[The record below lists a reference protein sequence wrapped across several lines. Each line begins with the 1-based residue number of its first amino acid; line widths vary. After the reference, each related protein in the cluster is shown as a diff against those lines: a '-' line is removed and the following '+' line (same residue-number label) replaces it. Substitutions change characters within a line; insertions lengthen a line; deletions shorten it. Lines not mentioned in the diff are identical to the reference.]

1 MFSRLLL
8 IAGAAMAVPL
18 PNDLTI
24 EQFQEKTARSLEAV
38 PGVRIS
44 KSYASIRRQGE
55 GGAGAS
61 VNFPTLLVRDPLELF
76 PIEKVA
82 PSVGPVFRP
91 KDASK
96 IAEEIRKINEAEV
109 EAREVLEAIE
119 ASGDADIGK
128 ITDIIAEEILEENL
142 SAVDI
147 AAEEVAD
154 EILQAV
160 NIEGIDLDLLQD
172 VDDSEN
178 EIIEGSGLSA
188 LDFGSITEVTL

>member
-1 MFSRLLL
+1 M
-8 IAGAAMAVPL
+8 IH
-18 PNDLTI
+18 I
-24 EQFQEKTARSLEAV
+24 CSL
-38 PGVRIS
+38 
-44 KSYASIRRQGE
+44 K
-55 GGAGAS
+55 
-61 VNFPTLLVRDPLELF
+61 
-76 PIEKVA
+76 KVA

>member
-1 MFSRLLL
+1 MSWKL
-8 IAGAAMAVPL
+8 
-18 PNDLTI
+18 
-24 EQFQEKTARSLEAV
+24 
-38 PGVRIS
+38 
-44 KSYASIRRQGE
+44 
-55 GGAGAS
+55 
-61 VNFPTLLVRDPLELF
+61 LELLNVDDF
-76 PIEKVA
+76 CLLKKVA

-109 EAREVLEAIE
+109 EAREVLEEIE
-119 ASGDADIGK
+119 ASGEADIAK
-128 ITDIIAEEILEENL
+128 ITDIIAEENL

>member
-8 IAGAAMAVPL
+8 IAGATMAVPL

-24 EQFQEKTARSLEAV
+24 EQFQEKTARSLAAV

-61 VNFPTLLVRDPLELF
+61 LNFPTLLVRDPLELF
-76 PIEKVA
+76 PVEKVA

-91 KDASK
+91 KDAAK
-96 IAEEIRKINEAEV
+96 INEEIRKINEAEFK
-109 EAREVLEAIE
+109 AREVLEVLEGSGE
-119 ASGDADIGK
+119 AD
-128 ITDIIAEEILEENL
+128 TEILEVLDEVLEENL
-142 SAVDI
+142 TAVDI

-160 NIEGIDLDLLQD
+160 NIDDIDLALLQD

-178 EIIEGSGLSA
+178 EIIEGSGLPD

>member
-1 MFSRLLL
+1 M
-8 IAGAAMAVPL
+8 
-18 PNDLTI
+18 
-24 EQFQEKTARSLEAV
+24 K
-38 PGVRIS
+38 
-44 KSYASIRRQGE
+44 
-55 GGAGAS
+55 
-61 VNFPTLLVRDPLELF
+61 
-76 PIEKVA
+76 KVA

-91 KDASK
+91 KDAAK

-109 EAREVLEAIE
+109 EAREVLEE
-119 ASGDADIGK
+119 LEGSGEADIAK

-142 SAVDI
+142 SDVDI

-160 NIEGIDLDLLQD
+160 NIDGIDLDLLQD